1 MSKVDIFSETKPFA
15 TKWASFKKVGDAVQ
29 GTYIGSRRGQD
40 GFGHDQVIYEL
51 LDKDTNEV
59 INVGLNLTKKLLHQ
73 RMQSV
78 KLGQIVGFKYT
89 SDKEIVNKKT
99 GTKATTK
106 IIDVWA
112 DSKFIDQEWIDQNKH
127 VIDSPHTDYS
137 PSAISSSE
145 DAEMDRRFNEMTEDS
160 DDEEDDQLFSEEMYI
175 DKIFEL
181 AERKF
186 GKMDKDSAK
195 EKVMEVTNL
204 PFIKNNYEE
213 ILNRLSLA

>member
-1 MSKVDIFSETKPFA
+1 MSKVDIFSETQPFA

-29 GTYIGSRRGQD
+29 GTYIGSRRAQD
-40 GFGHDQVIYEL
+40 GFGHDQIIYEL

-59 INVGLNLTKKLLHQ
+59 INVGLNLSKKLLHQ

-112 DSKFIDQEWIDQNKH
+112 DPKFMDQEWIDQNKH
-127 VIDSPHTDYS
+127 LMDAPKTDYS
-137 PSAISSSE
+137 PAAIASSE
-145 DAEMDRRFNEMTEDS
+145 ESEMDRRFNEMTEDS
-160 DDEEDDQLFSEEMYI
+160 DDDEEDALFSEEMYL

-181 AERKF
+181 AERTF

-204 PFIKNNYEE
+204 PFIKSNYEE